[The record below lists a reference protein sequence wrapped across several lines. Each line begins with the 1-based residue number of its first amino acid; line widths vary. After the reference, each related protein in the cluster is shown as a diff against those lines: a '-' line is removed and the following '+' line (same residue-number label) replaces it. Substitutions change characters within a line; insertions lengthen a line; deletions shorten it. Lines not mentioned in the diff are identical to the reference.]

1 MRLFFFV
8 VTFLFAVYGNT
19 QNSRER
25 ADAIYEHYIDR
36 LYELID
42 IHFHGGDFYEVI
54 RLQTVLKGIYPD
66 DAQLNQDY
74 IWMLGNVEQHEDA
87 LREAIAFRKKHPE
100 ILDGYLT
107 EAMIYR
113 TRNLPQRIPALL
125 EPILDKADHQN
136 YFVLL
141 AWAYEKMGLLKEA
154 IRIHELRV
162 KRNLGAETATMNIQR
177 IKEKINQMKEK

>member
-1 MRLFFFV
+1 MKRYFLV
-8 VTFLFAVYGNT
+8 VVFLFAVCGNA
-19 QNSRER
+19 QDSRAR

-42 IHFHGGDFYEVI
+42 LHFHGGEFEEVVC
-54 RLQTVLKGIYPD
+54 LQTVLKGIYPD
-66 DAQLNQDY
+66 DARLHQDY
-74 IWMLGNVEQHEDA
+74 VWMLGNVERHEDA
-87 LREAIAFRKKHPE
+87 LREAIAFRKSHPK
-100 ILDGYLT
+100 ILEGYLT

-154 IRIHELRV
+154 IRIHELRIR
-162 KRNLGAETATMNIQR
+162 KNLGAEAATMNIQR
-177 IKEKINQMKEK
+177 IREKIEQTKE